1 MPLPEQEILHI
12 HSNNIPNDEIKRQ
25 IESVSFCMNFS
36 QVFPQFILYTKS
48 IFLKEELLTMELN
61 LTGKTALVFASSQG
75 LGFAIAERLV
85 KEGANVMISGR
96 EEEKLKQK
104 ASQLEAIGIGKVAY
118 KKTDITNPEEINELV
133 KVTAETFQGIHLLV
147 NNAGGPPAGSF
158 EDLTDE
164 EWQYSFELN
173 LLSYVRMIRASLPYL
188 KQQGGKILNIAS
200 SSIKEPIPGLIL
212 SNTFRTGIVG
222 LSKTLASELAQYN
235 ILINTIAPGRI
246 ATDRVNHLDQVNAD
260 KLGVDRETIASQV
273 KSGIPLKRYGTP
285 EEFAN
290 VAAFLLSDANSY
302 MTGSSF
308 LVDGGMVKAI

>member
-1 MPLPEQEILHI
+1 
-12 HSNNIPNDEIKRQ
+12 
-25 IESVSFCMNFS
+25 MNFY
-36 QVFPQFILYTKS
+36 QVFPRYILYTS
-48 IFLKEELLTMELN
+48 SRFRFMKEESNTMELN
-61 LTGKTALVFASSQG
+61 LTGKTALVVASSQG
-75 LGFAIAERLV
+75 LGFAIAERLI

-96 EEEKLKQK
+96 EEEKLRQK
-104 ASQLEAIGIGKVAY
+104 ASQLESIGLGKVAY
-118 KKTDITNPEEINELV
+118 QKTDIMNVKDIDQLV
-133 KVTAETFQGIHLLV
+133 KVTVDTFQSIDLLV

-158 EDLTDE
+158 EELTDE
-164 EWQYSFELN
+164 EWQNSFELN
-173 LLSYVRMIRASLPYL
+173 LLSYVRMIRAALPYL

-222 LSKTLASELAQYN
+222 LSKTLASELAPYN

-260 KLGVDRETIASQV
+260 KLGVDRETVAL
-273 KSGIPLKRYGTP
+273 KAKEGIPLKRYGTP

-308 LVDGGMVKAI
+308 LVDGGMIKAI